1 MPRVRFLGEQNGPAE
16 QSLKDRLAELF
27 KRDRSVLTAYLA
39 HVDVCGQTSVA
50 LCLMTQFGP
59 DRSLIEKIGVVFKT
73 TFNAEVHLDIMF
85 PNASQE
91 AELKQVC
98 RPFFVAVPPPVSPRC
113 CREALVENPR
123 LEAASRGNRI
133 NAFFKE
139 TVGPALQHLL
149 LNGTRTRRNPGCSET
164 APRCLR
170 SDAE

>member
-1 MPRVRFLGEQNGPAE
+1 MSWFKRSSPKHPQERRVPRVRFLGEQNGPAE

-98 RPFFVAVPPPVSPRC
+98 RPSFVAAPP
-113 CREALVENPR
+113 
-123 LEAASRGNRI
+123 
-133 NAFFKE
+133 
-139 TVGPALQHLL
+139 Q
-149 LNGTRTRRNPGCSET
+149 
-164 APRCLR
+164 
-170 SDAE
+170 